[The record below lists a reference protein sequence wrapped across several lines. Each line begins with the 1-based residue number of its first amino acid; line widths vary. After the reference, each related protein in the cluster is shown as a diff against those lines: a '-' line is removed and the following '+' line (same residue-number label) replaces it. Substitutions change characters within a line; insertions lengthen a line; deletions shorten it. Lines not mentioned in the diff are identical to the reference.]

1 MGLRVN
7 FHKSSFGAIG
17 VGGEVINRYANML
30 NCKLLFFP
38 FVYLGLPIG
47 ANPRRVETW
56 QPIIMKFQKRLA
68 L

>member
-1 MGLRVN
+1 M
-7 FHKSSFGAIG
+7 
-17 VGGEVINRYANML
+17 INRYANML